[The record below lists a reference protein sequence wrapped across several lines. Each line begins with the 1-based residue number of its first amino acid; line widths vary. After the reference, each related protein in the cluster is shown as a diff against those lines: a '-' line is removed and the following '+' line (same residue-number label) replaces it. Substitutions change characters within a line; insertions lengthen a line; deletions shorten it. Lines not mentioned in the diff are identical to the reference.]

1 MDIKGIFIAFLI
13 IFSNHLF
20 SQSRISGKVLDG
32 ETALPVSGATIL
44 IKGDSK
50 GVSSDVDGNFF
61 IYLAPSKKHTLVV
74 SSVGYQSK
82 EITDIDLTN
91 GETPVLN
98 ITLNK
103 ISKELEGVVVRASA
117 RRESVATLYSAQK
130 LSSSI
135 SDGISADVIKK
146 SPDRNTGDVLK
157 RVSGTSV
164 QDDKFVVIRGLSER
178 YNTALLNNAILPS
191 TEPDKKA
198 FAFNI
203 IPASVVDNIVIYKSA
218 TPDLPGDFAGGAARI
233 TTKQYPSS
241 KLSELGLSI
250 GYNSLTT
257 FKAFKNSQPN
267 GKMDF
272 LGFLDNSRSIPNAY
286 YMYRNGFINQ
296 SDDYKIATTKMFPNN
311 YGYQD
316 ASSSLPN
323 LSLSYTGGNSKIYS
337 GSKKLGYIYTIGY
350 GMGRQFKPSDLYEY
364 DINKAEQYHYNTD
377 YYIQKR
383 NLNALL
389 NLAYS
394 LNSNNTLSWKNLFNN
409 DFAKTTGLRNGQ
421 NISNGLNNILYYRSV
436 LNEAK
441 QDGLFN
447 SVFEGKHK
455 LNKNTLDWNVSYSL
469 TYRSEPDQRILTFTS
484 TDNTNFYRKLSN
496 ENSPSIQN
504 AGRIYS
510 LIYENIFGANANYLV
525 PFTLFDKDQKLK
537 IGYSGYYRLKN
548 VEVNALG
555 YASLTTLG
563 QEIPAST
570 SGNMFNIFTPENIDR
585 YGITIANIGNN
596 TADYQGK
603 GMLNAGYLMLN
614 NRLAD
619 KVKFDWGVRMENYN
633 QELIPVKGI
642 NAVTRENLDFLPS
655 GNLTFEITPK
665 TNIRVAGFQSVNRP
679 EFREIASYSLYDYN
693 TDYIYRGNPD
703 LVRSKNTNADLRFE
717 HYHAP
722 GEIISASVFY
732 KYFNNPIEQI
742 NQGNSI
748 LSYQNA
754 VDAKV
759 YGAELEF
766 RKKLDFMKGDFF
778 NNTTFY
784 TNLSYIKGNIQ
795 LAGSGISDGLMQ
807 GLSPYLVNG
816 GLYYS
821 DNNFSFNILYNRIGP
836 RLSFRGQGDAGMD
849 IYEKPRNVLDAQ
861 LSKFFM
867 KKKLEVKLTAGDI
880 LADPYVMYYRFD
892 KSNKNMEFNQ
902 ASDRV
907 TRSYKLGTTGTLSL
921 KYNF

>member
-1 MDIKGIFIAFLI
+1 MHIKGLFLVFFIV
-13 IFSNHLF
+13 FSNYLF
-20 SQSRISGKVLDG
+20 SQNRISGKILDG

-61 IYLAPSKKHTLVV
+61 ISLTPGKKHTLVV
-74 SSVGYQSK
+74 SSVAYQTK

-257 FKAFKNSQPN
+257 FKPFKNSQPN
-267 GKMDF
+267 GKLDF

-296 SDDYKIATTKMFPNN
+296 SNDYKISTTKMFPNN

-316 ASSSLPN
+316 ASASLPN

-447 SVFEGKHK
+447 SVLEGKHK
-455 LNKNTLDWNVSYSL
+455 LNKNTLDWNLSYSL
-469 TYRSEPDQRILTFTS
+469 TYRSEPDQRILTFSS

-510 LIYENIFGANANYLV
+510 LIYENVFGANANYLV

-555 YASLTTLG
+555 YASLSTLG

-603 GMLNAGYLMLN
+603 GLLNAGYVMLN
-614 NRLAD
+614 NRLVD
-619 KVKFDWGVRMENYN
+619 KIKFDWGVRMENYN

-754 VDAKV
+754 IDAKV

-766 RKKLDFMKGDFF
+766 RKKLDFIKGDFF

-784 TNLSYIKGNIQ
+784 TNLSYIKGDIQ
-795 LAGSGISDGLMQ
+795 LAGSGISNGLMQ
-807 GLSPYLVNG
+807 GLSPYLING

-821 DNNFSFNILYNRIGP
+821 DNALSFNILYNRIGP

-902 ASDRV
+902 ASDKV